1 MGKFK
6 EALDWFRQKVISE
19 ERIARETNNALIQEL
34 QIRYETAQKEQ
45 KILAQELALERGVRQ
60 RNWVLIIFT
69 LLLGLTAS
77 VVFAFRKRLYYQ
89 ATIAQQESK
98 LQQQHIQELQ
108 NQNKLLSLSAM
119 IAGQEAERKRLA
131 QDIHDDLGG
140 LLATVKIQFDRVG
153 ELLNDDKVKSEFQR
167 ARNLLDDTSHE
178 IRRIAHNM
186 MPHALMK
193 MGLIPALEDLAG
205 NIQSANGL
213 RVSLKCIDIT
223 TQLSDEKEVVVYRI
237 AQELCNNVIRHAE
250 ANKLLIQ
257 LSQHNGTLSL
267 VVEDNGKG
275 FADTPGLT
283 YGLGIESVSSRVAF
297 LNGSMD
303 IDSSSEKGTSV
314 TIEFPVNS

>member
-1 MGKFK
+1 MG
-6 EALDWFRQKVISE
+6 D
-19 ERIARETNNALIQEL
+19 
-34 QIRYETAQKEQ
+34 
-45 KILAQELALERGVRQ
+45 
-60 RNWVLIIFT
+60 
-69 LLLGLTAS
+69 
-77 VVFAFRKRLYYQ
+77 
-89 ATIAQQESK
+89 
-98 LQQQHIQELQ
+98 
-108 NQNKLLSLSAM
+108 LLSDPDAVHEYRRS
-119 IAGQEAERKRLA
+119 R
-131 QDIHDDLGG
+131 G
-140 LLATVKIQFDRVG
+140 LLEETG
-153 ELLNDDKVKSEFQR
+153 N
-167 ARNLLDDTSHE
+167 E